1 MHGPLIPAISH
12 RLQRST
18 NGKQLSQVVMM
29 KYSAMVLVTRL
40 GMYSEYLLIYPE
52 SIMGNKC
59 CRKQKTQSA
68 WDQWS
73 LYNDELPPSPP
84 SPLYDRL
91 INLPPVPAQSI
102 PWREPSHV
110 PPDLAAMN
118 ATARSHWLHPYQPSV
133 QGYQAPISVWGGHS
147 LHGARSS
154 ALNSTNQ
161 YAS

>member
-1 MHGPLIPAISH
+1 MISH
-12 RLQRST
+12 HLQRSM
-18 NGKQLSQVVMM
+18 NGKRLSHAMM
-29 KYSAMVLVTRL
+29 KYSAMVLVTRR
-40 GMYSEYLLIYPE
+40 GTHSEYLLIYQE

-59 CRKQKTQSA
+59 CNKRKAQSD

-73 LYNDELPPSPP
+73 LYSDELPPSPP

-110 PPDLAAMN
+110 PADLAAMN
-118 ATARSHWLHPYQPSV
+118 ATTRSYWLHPSQPSV

-147 LHGARSS
+147 LHGAHSS
-154 ALNSTNQ
+154 TLNSTNQ